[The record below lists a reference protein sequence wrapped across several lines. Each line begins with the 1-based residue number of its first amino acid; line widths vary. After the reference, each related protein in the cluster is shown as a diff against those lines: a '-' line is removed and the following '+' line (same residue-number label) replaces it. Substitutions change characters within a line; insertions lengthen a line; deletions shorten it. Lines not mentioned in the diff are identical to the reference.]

1 MGSIPTRPRQILT
14 LQNPVNREVS
24 NQVRHM
30 LNKYNILRICLFS
43 LILLFSLS
51 LFSGCVSSTLL
62 LETSVNDPIMM
73 NLLDND
79 ADLAQI
85 EDGTGSVG
93 EAATCP
99 T

>member
-1 MGSIPTRPRQILT
+1 MRIKSRTAAACVIIIL
-14 LQNPVNREVS
+14 LLS
-24 NQVRHM
+24 
-30 LNKYNILRICLFS
+30 FS
-43 LILLFSLS
+43 LFQ
-51 LFSGCVSSTLL
+51 GCASNTLL
-62 LETSVNDPIMM
+62 LETRVNDPIMM

>member
-1 MGSIPTRPRQILT
+1 MSGRPILIKII
-14 LQNPVNREVS
+14 V
-24 NQVRHM
+24 M
-30 LNKYNILRICLFS
+30 CLFIS
-43 LILLFSLS
+43 TYMIMLLA
-51 LFSGCVSSTLL
+51 GCVSNTLL
-62 LETSVNDPIMM
+62 LETKVNDPIMM

-85 EDGTGSVG
+85 EDGTGFIG

>member
-1 MGSIPTRPRQILT
+1 MSGRPILIKIIV
-14 LQNPVNREVS
+14 L
-24 NQVRHM
+24 
-30 LNKYNILRICLFS
+30 CLFIS
-43 LILLFSLS
+43 TTMIMLLT
-51 LFSGCVSSTLL
+51 GCVSNTLL
-62 LETSVNDPIMM
+62 LETKVNDPIMM

-85 EDGTGSVG
+85 EDGTGFIG